1 MIVLGAE
8 GTRKV
13 GIKGWTERRMGVWY
27 PTRGQIGNRS
37 DPHGKHRNDARP
49 FLINRQPLFFLRL
62 ALLSPLLQNSPI
74 LHPDPFRIEEIARR
88 SLGDHSAHTLQLPVS
103 LQRSTRQRKLS
114 LSRFPRRETCHERA
128 YLSIF
133 LLVRRTAVLQH
144 RYSFLYRPRFIMR

>member
-1 MIVLGAE
+1 MIVLRAE

-62 ALLSPLLQNSPI
+62 SLLSPLLQNSPI
-74 LHPDPFRIEEIARR
+74 LHPDPPRTEEIIRLTR
-88 SLGDHSAHTLQLPVS
+88 STNVS
-103 LQRSTRQRKLS
+103 FPQRSCQRKVFLP
-114 LSRFPRRETCHERA
+114 RFPRRETCHA
-128 YLSIF
+128 SIF
-133 LLVRRTAVLQH
+133 KYFVWH
-144 RYSFLYRPRFIMR
+144 RYSFLYPARRFIMR

>member
-49 FLINRQPLFFLRL
+49 FLINRQPLFFLRPS
-62 ALLSPLLQNSPI
+62 LLSPLPQNSPI
-74 LHPDPFRIEEIARR
+74 LHLDPFRIEEVGDRLTR
-88 SLGDHSAHTLQLPVS
+88 SSVSASQLPAS
-103 LQRSTRQRKLS
+103 FRSSCQRRVFISFSFLLRERNVPRIRVQVFLS
-114 LSRFPRRETCHERA
+114 LFGECVTAP
-128 YLSIF
+128 SI
-133 LLVRRTAVLQH
+133 
-144 RYSFLYRPRFIMR
+144 LYPLRFIIHR

>member
-1 MIVLGAE
+1 MIVLRAE

-62 ALLSPLLQNSPI
+62 SLLSPLLQNSPI
-74 LHPDPFRIEEIARR
+74 LHPDPPRIEEITR
-88 SLGDHSAHTLQLPVS
+88 LT
-103 LQRSTRQRKLS
+103 RSTNVSFPQSRVKVFLP
-114 LSRFPRRETCHERA
+114 RFPRRETCHA
-128 YLSIF
+128 SIF
-133 LLVRRTAVLQH
+133 KYFVWH
-144 RYSFLYRPRFIMR
+144 RYSFLYPARRFIMR